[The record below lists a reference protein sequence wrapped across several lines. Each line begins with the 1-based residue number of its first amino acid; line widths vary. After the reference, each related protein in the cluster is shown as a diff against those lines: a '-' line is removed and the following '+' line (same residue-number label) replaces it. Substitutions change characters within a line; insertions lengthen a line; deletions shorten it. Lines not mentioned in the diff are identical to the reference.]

1 VIRLAPVRPS
11 KHGLTPSSGFPETE
25 AEAEAVGQFHR
36 PRPPLQETPNRWPAG
51 TGPTTRTRRAVRC
64 RPQDAMDGPMR
75 HLPLSARRYMYAGV
89 APRAAS
95 LALPSPRPP
104 ETKRGKQEPTTHRN
118 AAGQGRRKTPAAAA
132 KGRARL
138 SACLSLTSP
147 HLLLPCAL

>member
-1 VIRLAPVRPS
+1 MWATISPPASRKRKRKRWAKSTVHAPLSKKPQTDGRPAL
-11 KHGLTPSSGFPETE
+11 GPQRAPGD
-25 AEAEAVGQFHR
+25 
-36 PRPPLQETPNRWPAG
+36 PRPMPP
-51 TGPTTRTRRAVRC
+51 TGRNG
-64 RPQDAMDGPMR
+64 RPDAAP
-75 HLPLSARRYMYAGV
+75 ARRYMYAGV

-104 ETKRGKQEPTTHRN
+104 ETKRGKQEPTAHRN

-132 KGRARL
+132 AGRARL